1 IRTLDRLEAARVS
14 PASAAVVAACAGAP
28 KLRALYIHG
37 LGSDAYLDL
46 DGAGVLRHLLLSQ
59 APEVRDLSFL
69 ERLPSLRTL
78 YLDDLRSMDLET
90 LPELPLLTGLHLSG
104 GTWRPMTPSSLEP
117 LARLPGLTYLRIVN
131 VRPANGSLEPIGHMS
146 ALRELFLPNLFA
158 MEEFAR
164 LAAALPG
171 VRSNVSTPFFGASD
185 GEVPTLPLSACP
197 QCGGARARLT
207 GRPSGNVCMS

>member
-1 IRTLDRLEAARVS
+1 M
-14 PASAAVVAACAGAP
+14 
-28 KLRALYIHG
+28 
-37 LGSDAYLDL
+37 
-46 DGAGVLRHLLLSQ
+46 LRHLLLSQ

-90 LPELPLLTGLHLSG
+90 LPELPLLTGLHLAG
-104 GTWRPMTPSSLEP
+104 GTWRPMKPSSLEP
-117 LARLPGLTYLRIVN
+117 LTRLPGLTYLRIVN
-131 VRPANGSLEPIGHMS
+131 VRPANGSLEPIGRLS
-146 ALRELFLPNLFA
+146 ALRELFLPNFFA

-164 LAAALPG
+164 LAAALPA

-185 GEVPTLPLSACP
+185 GEVVTLPLSACP

-207 GRPSGNVCMS
+207 GRPSGNVCMSCDAARVRRRVARWELARLSGWT